1 VVQRPFHQEG
11 SPKGYGLVRKNFVL
25 TATEGVIMEEQ
36 LQKALNNVS
45 FSVNAEKQTMDLTVI
60 PHGETT
66 PISFHL
72 NYKIVE
78 NGEKTE
84 FFVTKIAS
92 DRLWVDEIVKMWLE
106 KSNFNYKIPQN
117 IAGIVKM
124 FLK

>member
-1 VVQRPFHQEG
+1 METQPQ
-11 SPKGYGLVRKNFVL
+11 KN
-25 TATEGVIMEEQ
+25 
-36 LQKALNNVS
+36 LNNVS

-78 NGEKTE
+78 NGERTE
-84 FFVTKIAS
+84 FFITKIAS
-92 DRLWVDEIVKMWLE
+92 DRLWIDEIVKLWLE
-106 KSNFNYKIPQN
+106 KSNFQYRIPQN
-117 IAGIVKM
+117 FAGIIKM

>member
-1 VVQRPFHQEG
+1 
-11 SPKGYGLVRKNFVL
+11 
-25 TATEGVIMEEQ
+25 MEEQ

-78 NGEKTE
+78 NGENTDI
-84 FFVTKIAS
+84 FITKIAS
-92 DRLWVDEIVKMWLE
+92 DRLWIDEIVKLWLE
-106 KSNFNYKIPQN
+106 KSNLRRLQPDYGYSGLAPLPQQ
-117 IAGIVKM
+117 GP
-124 FLK
+124 

>member
-1 VVQRPFHQEG
+1 
-11 SPKGYGLVRKNFVL
+11 
-25 TATEGVIMEEQ
+25 MEEQ
-36 LQKALNNVS
+36 LQKALSNVS

-78 NGEKTE
+78 NGENTDI
-84 FFVTKIAS
+84 FITKIAS
-92 DRLWVDEIVKMWLE
+92 DRLWIDEIVKLWLE
-106 KSNFNYKIPQN
+106 KSNFQYRIPQN
-117 IAGIVKM
+117 FAGIIKM

>member
-1 VVQRPFHQEG
+1 
-11 SPKGYGLVRKNFVL
+11 
-25 TATEGVIMEEQ
+25 MEDQ
-36 LQKALNNVS
+36 LQKALSNVS

-78 NGEKTE
+78 NGENTDI
-84 FFVTKIAS
+84 FVTKIAS
-92 DRLWVDEIVKMWLE
+92 DRLWVDEIVKLWLE
-106 KSNFNYKIPQN
+106 KSNFQYRIPQN
-117 IAGIVKM
+117 FAGIVKM

>member
-1 VVQRPFHQEG
+1 
-11 SPKGYGLVRKNFVL
+11 
-25 TATEGVIMEEQ
+25 MEEQ

-45 FSVNAEKQTMDLTVI
+45 FSVNAEKQMMDLTVI

-78 NGEKTE
+78 NGERTE
-84 FFVTKIAS
+84 FFITKIAS
-92 DRLWVDEIVKMWLE
+92 DRLWIDEIVKLWLE
-106 KSNFNYKIPQN
+106 KSNFNYMIPPN
-117 IAGIVKM
+117 LAGIVKM

>member
-1 VVQRPFHQEG
+1 
-11 SPKGYGLVRKNFVL
+11 
-25 TATEGVIMEEQ
+25 MEEQ
-36 LQKALNNVS
+36 LQKALSNVS

-78 NGEKTE
+78 NGENTDI
-84 FFVTKIAS
+84 FVTKIVS
-92 DRLWVDEIVKMWLE
+92 DRLWVDEIVKLWLE
-106 KSNFNYKIPQN
+106 KSNFQYRIPQN
-117 IAGIVKM
+117 FAGIVKM

>member
-1 VVQRPFHQEG
+1 
-11 SPKGYGLVRKNFVL
+11 
-25 TATEGVIMEEQ
+25 MEEQ
-36 LQKALNNVS
+36 LQKALSNVS

-78 NGEKTE
+78 NGENTDI
-84 FFVTKIAS
+84 FVTKIAS
-92 DRLWVDEIVKMWLE
+92 DRLWVDEIVKLWLE
-106 KSNFNYKIPQN
+106 KSNFQYRIPQN
-117 IAGIVKM
+117 FAGIVKM

>member
-1 VVQRPFHQEG
+1 
-11 SPKGYGLVRKNFVL
+11 
-25 TATEGVIMEEQ
+25 MEEQ
-36 LQKALNNVS
+36 LQKALNNGS

-78 NGEKTE
+78 NGENTDI
-84 FFVTKIAS
+84 FITKIAS
-92 DRLWVDEIVKMWLE
+92 DRLWIDEIVKLWLE
-106 KSNFNYKIPQN
+106 KSNFQYRIPQN
-117 IAGIVKM
+117 FAGIIKM